1 MRRANLFRSVVRF
14 LDDGTHLVD
23 AAYVWKRHRLVYPFG
38 ISSFVGML
46 IVAEWAGWDDW
57 ATRVAIGLAAV
68 AIAVAASTEYKVVAQ
83 TSDGLFLFQASR
95 IRQAATGLLERL
107 PSDATIKPVGGTVLA
122 ADWEVAGSVY
132 TVPRSSERAISRI
145 SGRV

>member
-1 MRRANLFRSVVRF
+1 MEFGLFYQLPCGPDQSAVDRYDDMIAEAQVADRLGFDSIWLAELHFNSRFSVMPAP
-14 LDDGTHLVD
+14 L
-23 AAYVWKRHRLVYPFG
+23 
-38 ISSFVGML
+38 
-46 IVAEWAGWDDW
+46 
-57 ATRVAIGLAAV
+57 LAAA

-83 TSDGLFLFQASR
+83 TSDGLFLFQACR